1 MAIYTVFEDGSID
14 PAEAGVSAIFI
25 RDGFSWIAFFLPI
38 PFLLYHRLWSGLLI
52 YLVSIIG
59 IGVLANYL
67 GDTWSGISAISL
79 AILVALEASTLREK
93 SLTKRGWVE
102 AGSYEGSLHKCE
114 LTYLCEISGRTPKIL
129 DPNINTA
136 NYSNPL
142 HQPVTGLF
150 PSPEN
155 TT

>member
-1 MAIYTVFEDGSID
+1 M
-14 PAEAGVSAIFI
+14 
-25 RDGFSWIAFFLPI
+25 
-38 PFLLYHRLWSGLLI
+38 

-79 AILVALEASTLREK
+79 AILVALEAATLREK

-102 AGSYEGSLHKCE
+102 AGSFEGSLHKCE
-114 LTYLCEISGRTPKIL
+114 LTYLCEISGRTPKIS
-129 DPNINTA
+129 DPIA
-136 NYSNPL
+136 NPAIYSDPL
-142 HQPVTGLF
+142 LQPVTGLF